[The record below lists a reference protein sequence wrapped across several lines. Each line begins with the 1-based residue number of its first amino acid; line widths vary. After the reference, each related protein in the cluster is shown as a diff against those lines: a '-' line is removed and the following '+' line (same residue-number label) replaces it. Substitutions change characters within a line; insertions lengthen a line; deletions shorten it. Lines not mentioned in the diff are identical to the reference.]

1 MSADLCTSEID
12 VLLEEVMEISHITG
26 TSIHELLG
34 ISKEKLKE
42 FMEKY
47 EEERK
52 PMVKVGIP
60 SFEVEP

>member
-1 MSADLCTSEID
+1 MSSDLYASEID

-26 TSIHELLG
+26 TPIYELLG

-52 PMVKVGIP
+52 PMVKVRIP